1 MSLDRWI
8 LTVIVLAVSGL
19 YYLLTALAIQDLMRR
34 PVVRGDNKLV
44 WVFVIVCIPIV
55 GALTYGYMGAASF
68 LPRSPRMSSD
78 SSRSVQG
85 TSDSASSGRSATE
98 SNVRNTHS

>member
-8 LTVIVLAVSGL
+8 LIVIVLAVSGL

-34 PVVRGDNKLV
+34 PAVRGDNKLV
-44 WVFVIVCIPIV
+44 WMFVIVCIPIL

-68 LPRSPRMSSD
+68 LPRSPRMS
-78 SSRSVQG
+78 R
-85 TSDSASSGRSATE
+85 DSARPVHNSPNPGPERRSAAGDGD
-98 SNVRNTHS
+98 RDAHG